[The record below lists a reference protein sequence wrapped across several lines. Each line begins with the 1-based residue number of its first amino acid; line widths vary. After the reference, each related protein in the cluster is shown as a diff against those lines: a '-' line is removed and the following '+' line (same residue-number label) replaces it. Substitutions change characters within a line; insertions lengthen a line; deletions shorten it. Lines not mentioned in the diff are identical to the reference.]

1 MKCDNNKIVGI
12 FYFLF
17 FILIIVGVSLFINV
31 HYLSRLIFF
40 FSLLLAIITF
50 FILDKFNLNRKIKF
64 LVILTTL
71 FFSGIFIE
79 IWQMFV
85 SFPTIAIT
93 DNYSKAQAIQKYI
106 EQKCGSF
113 AEIQDFKN
121 EQFLTLHTYSHIKF
135 DKIAI
140 AIADSDL
147 FDDSVRIGVY
157 YQPSDDI
164 IKSKKRFEN
173 AINNRIK
180 LIRGVKD
187 VETSIYSF
195 PKNSKENSGINKI
208 EINITTKENADNAK
222 ISKIINNFL
231 PEKYFQISIIFNN

>member
-1 MKCDNNKIVGI
+1 MKIDVNKVVGI
-12 FYFLF
+12 FYTLFL
-17 FILIIVGVSLFINV
+17 ILIIMGVSLFINV
-31 HYLSRLIFF
+31 HYLSRLIFLV
-40 FSLLLAIITF
+40 SLLLASVTF
-50 FILDKFNLNRKIKF
+50 FILDKFNLNKKIKF

-71 FFSGIFIE
+71 FFLGIFIE

-93 DNYSKAQAIQKYI
+93 DNYDKAQAIQKFI

-157 YQPSDDI
+157 YQPSGDI
-164 IKSKKRFEN
+164 IESKKRFEK

-180 LIRGVKD
+180 LINGVKN

-195 PKNSKENSGINKI
+195 SQNPKGNSELNKI

-222 ISKIINNFL
+222 ITKIINNFL
-231 PEKYFQISIIFNN
+231 PEKYFQKSIIFNK